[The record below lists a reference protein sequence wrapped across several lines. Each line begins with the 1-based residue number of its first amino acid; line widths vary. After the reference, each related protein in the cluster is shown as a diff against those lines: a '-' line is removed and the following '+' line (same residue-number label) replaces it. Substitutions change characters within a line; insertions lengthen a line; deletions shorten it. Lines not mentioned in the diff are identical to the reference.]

1 MDWNRNCTLF
11 VIFKR
16 SLPKQMNCIRR
27 VFSLLLLGLTAFGQ
41 QSSEVTISM
50 PKAPPVVGTILRPFH
65 FERRVFSPANLTN
78 TPRLESLVR
87 SGNLYLS
94 VRDVIALTL
103 ENNLDIAI
111 QRFGPFMAREVLRR
125 ADGGGL
131 LRSDINTD
139 IIAGPQS
146 VSTAGVSSN
155 GSGLATGAGVGGTAG
170 FVTGN
175 RPNPPSLDPSISLQL
190 LFGHYT
196 TPETN
201 PTVVDTSALVQTLR
215 QYNFNYSQQFITGTA
230 VGASFSSSRSDYNSP
245 AFTLNPSTAGSVD
258 VNISQPLLQGFGR
271 AVNNRNIRV
280 AKNNMKVMDLTVKL
294 QVITTISAVLN
305 LYWDLVSFNEDLRIK
320 KQGLALAQQLYEDN
334 QQQVKLGTLPP
345 IEVTRAAA
353 EVSARKEDLLIS
365 ETNLAQQE
373 TVLKNALS
381 RNGVE
386 SEWLDQVHII
396 PLDSFEIPKADEL
409 KPTAQLVA
417 EALENRPEI
426 TQTKI
431 NLESSKINV
440 QGTKNNLLP
449 TLSAFA
455 DMNNQGLT
463 GIPNPFYPGL
473 PASQYFVGNYGNMLG
488 QIARRDF
495 PNYSAGFSFSIPLR
509 NRQAQADYAMDQLTI
524 RQKELQMQRSVNQ
537 IRVEVRNALI
547 GLQQARARF
556 DTAVATRVLAEQSL
570 KAGQD
575 KFKYGGTGTDVTTVI
590 QAQKDLVNDQ
600 TLEAQAMA
608 NYTHAKIN
616 FDQSVGRTL
625 SVNNVSMEE
634 AMSGH
639 VSRESI
645 LPATL
650 PTPPPAP

>member
-1 MDWNRNCTLF
+1 
-11 VIFKR
+11 
-16 SLPKQMNCIRR
+16 MNCIRR

-41 QSSEVTISM
+41 SSEVMISM
-50 PKAPPVVGTILRPFH
+50 PKAPPVVGPLLRPFH
-65 FERRVFSPANLTN
+65 FEKRIFSPANLTN

-87 SGNLYLS
+87 GGNLYLS

-111 QRFGPFMAREVLRR
+111 QRYGPFMAREVLRR

-146 VSTAGVSSN
+146 VSTTGVSSN
-155 GSGLATGAGVGGTAG
+155 GSGLATGAGVGSTAG
-170 FVTGN
+170 FVIGYG
-175 RPNPPSLDPSISLQL
+175 PNPPNLDPQLSLQL
-190 LFGHYT
+190 QFAHST

-230 VGASFSSSRSDYNSP
+230 IGASFTSTRSDYNSP
-245 AFTLNPSTAGSVD
+245 VFILNPSTAGTID
-258 VNISQPLLQGFGR
+258 VNISQPLLQGFGK

-320 KQGLALAQQLYEDN
+320 QKGLQLAQQLFEDN

-386 SEWLDQVHII
+386 SVWLDQVHII
-396 PLDSFEIPKADEL
+396 PLDRFEIPKADDV

-426 TQTKI
+426 TQTRI

-463 GIPNPFYPGL
+463 GVANPLYPFYP
-473 PASQYFVGNYGNMLG
+473 ASPYFVGGYGNLLA
-488 QIARRDF
+488 QEFRRNF

-524 RQKELQMQRSVNQ
+524 RQKELQLQRSVNQ
-537 IRVEVRNALI
+537 IRVDVRNAVI

-556 DTAVATRVLAEQSL
+556 ETAVATRELAEQSL
-570 KAGQD
+570 KAEQD
-575 KFKYGGTGTDVTTVI
+575 KFKYGATGTDVTTVI
-590 QAQKDLVNDQ
+590 QAQKDLVSDQ

-608 NYTHAKIN
+608 NYTHAKVN
-616 FDQSVGRTL
+616 FDQALGRTL
-625 SVNNVSMEE
+625 AVNEVSMEE
-634 AMSGH
+634 AVSGH
-639 VSRESI
+639 VARESI

-650 PTPPPAP
+650 PPPPPSTIPGEKR

>member
-1 MDWNRNCTLF
+1 
-11 VIFKR
+11 
-16 SLPKQMNCIRR
+16 MNCIRI
-27 VFSLLLLGLTAFGQ
+27 VFSLFALALPAFS
-41 QSSEVTISM
+41 QSAEITIQN
-50 PKAPPVVGTILRPFH
+50 PPPPRFFGPILRPFH
-65 FERRVFSPANLTN
+65 IERRIVSPANLTN

-87 SGNLYLS
+87 AGNLYLS

-111 QRFGPFMAREVLRR
+111 QRYGPYMAREVLRR

-146 VSTAGVSSN
+146 VSTAGVSSS

-170 FVTGN
+170 FVIGYG
-175 RPNPPSLDPSISLQL
+175 PNPPNLDPQISAQAT
-190 LFGHYT
+190 FGHYT

-201 PTVVDTSALVQTLR
+201 VTAVGTSALVQTLR
-215 QYNFNYSQQFITGTA
+215 QFIFQYSQQFVTGTS
-230 VGASFSSSRSDYNSP
+230 VGASFQSSRSDYNSP
-245 AFTLNPSTAGSVD
+245 YFLLNPSTAGTAD
-258 VNISQPLLQGFGR
+258 ININQPLLQGFGK

-294 QVITTISAVLN
+294 QVITTVSAVLN

-334 QQQVKLGTLPP
+334 QAQVKLGTLPP

-386 SEWLDQVHII
+386 SVWLDAVHIV
-396 PLDSFEIPKADEL
+396 PLDSFEIPKADDL
-409 KPTAQLVA
+409 KPTAELVQ
-417 EALENRPEI
+417 EALENRPELS
-426 TQTKI
+426 QTKI

-463 GIPNPFYPGL
+463 GLPNPNYPGA
-473 PASQYFVGNYGNMLG
+473 PPSQFFVGGYGNLLA
-488 QIARRDF
+488 QELRRDF

-509 NRQAQADYAMDQLTI
+509 NRQAQADYAMDQLTV
-524 RQKELQMQRSVNQ
+524 RRSELQLQRLKNQ
-537 IRVEVRNALI
+537 IRVDVRNALI

-556 DTAVATRVLAEQSL
+556 ETAVATRVLAEQSL
-570 KAGQD
+570 KAEQD
-575 KFKYGGTGTDVTTVI
+575 KFKYGATGTDVTTVI

-608 NYTHAKIN
+608 NYTHARIS
-616 FDQSVGRTL
+616 FDQALGRTL
-625 SVNNVSMEE
+625 DVNHVSMEE
-634 AMSGH
+634 AVAGK
-639 VSRESI
+639 VARESA
-645 LPATL
+645 LPANL
-650 PTPPPAP
+650 PGEKQ

>member
-1 MDWNRNCTLF
+1 
-11 VIFKR
+11 
-16 SLPKQMNCIRR
+16 MNCFRLVFPLLALALPVLSQSAEIRI
-27 VFSLLLLGLTAFGQ
+27 
-41 QSSEVTISM
+41 EN
-50 PKAPPVVGTILRPFH
+50 PKPVPFVGPLLRPFH
-65 FERRVFSPANLTN
+65 LERRVISPANLTN
-78 TPRLESLVR
+78 TLRLESLVR
-87 SGNLYLS
+87 AGNLYLS

-111 QRFGPFMAREVLRR
+111 QRYGPYMAREVLRR

-146 VSTAGVSSN
+146 VSTAGVSSS

-170 FVTGN
+170 FVIGYG
-175 RPNPPSLDPSISLQL
+175 PNPPNLDPSISAQV

-201 PTVVDTSALVQTLR
+201 VTALGTTALTQQLR
-215 QYNFNYSQQFITGTA
+215 QLFFQYSQQFVTGTSLS
-230 VGASFSSSRSDYNSP
+230 VSFSSSRSDYNSP
-245 AFTLNPSTAGSVD
+245 YFLLNPSTSGTIDLSV
-258 VNISQPLLQGFGR
+258 NQPLLQGFGR

-280 AKNNMKVMDLTVKL
+280 AKNNMKVMDLTVKQ

-320 KQGLALAQQLYEDN
+320 KQGLELAQQLFEDN
-334 QQQVKLGTLPP
+334 QAQVRLGTLPP

-386 SEWLDQVHII
+386 SVWLDAVHIV
-396 PLDSFEIPKADEL
+396 PLDRFEVPATDGL
-409 KPTAQLVA
+409 KPTTELID
-417 EALENRPEI
+417 EALQNRPEI
-426 TQTKI
+426 AQTKI

-449 TLSAFA
+449 SLSAFA
-455 DMNNQGLT
+455 DVNNQGLT
-463 GIPNPFYPGL
+463 GTANPNYPGA
-473 PASQYFVGNYGNMLG
+473 PPSQFFVGGYGNMLG
-488 QIARRDF
+488 QEFRRDF

-524 RQKELQMQRSVNQ
+524 RRSQLQLQRLINQ
-537 IRVEVRNALI
+537 IRVDVRNALI

-556 DTAVATRVLAEQSL
+556 ETAVATRVLAEQSL
-570 KAGQD
+570 KAEQD
-575 KFKYGGTGTDVTTVI
+575 KFKYGATGTDVTTVI

-608 NYTHAKIN
+608 NYTHARIS
-616 FDQSVGRTL
+616 FDQAVGRTL
-625 SVNNVSMEE
+625 EINHVSMEE
-634 AMSGH
+634 AVSGH
-639 VSRESI
+639 VARESM
-645 LPATL
+645 LPASL
-650 PTPPPAP
+650 PGEKK

>member
-1 MDWNRNCTLF
+1 
-11 VIFKR
+11 
-16 SLPKQMNCIRR
+16 MNCIRR

-50 PKAPPVVGTILRPFH
+50 PKAPPVVGPILRPFH

-139 IIAGPQS
+139 IIVGPQS
-146 VSTAGVSSN
+146 VSTTGVSSS

-170 FVTGN
+170 FVIGYG
-175 RPNPPSLDPSISLQL
+175 PNPPTLDPSIQVQL
-190 LFGHYT
+190 TFAHTT

-201 PTVVDTSALVQTLR
+201 PTVVDTSALVQTSR
-215 QYNFNYSQQFITGTA
+215 QYFFGYSQQFITGTA
-230 VGASFSSSRSDYNSP
+230 LAGSFSSSRSDYNSP

-294 QVITTISAVLN
+294 QVITTVSAVLN

-320 KQGLALAQQLYEDN
+320 KQGLALAQQLFEDN

-386 SEWLDQVHII
+386 SVWLDQVRII
-396 PLDSFEIPKADEL
+396 PLDRFEIPKTDDL
-409 KPTAQLVA
+409 KPTAELVS

-426 TQTKI
+426 SQTKI

-463 GIPNPFYPGL
+463 GLPNPTYVVGPFNP
-473 PASQYFVGNYGNMLG
+473 PASQYFVGGYGNMLG
-488 QIARRDF
+488 QVFRRDF
-495 PNYSAGFSFSIPLR
+495 PNYSAGFSFSVPLR

-524 RQKELQMQRSVNQ
+524 RQKELQLQRSVNQ
-537 IRVEVRNALI
+537 IRVEVRNAVI

-570 KAGQD
+570 KAEQD
-575 KFKYGGTGTDVTTVI
+575 KFKYGATGTDVTTVI

-608 NYTHAKIN
+608 NYTHAKIS

-625 SVNNVSMEE
+625 SINNVQMDE

-639 VSRESI
+639 VARESV

-650 PTPPPAP
+650 PTPPPPTVPGEGK

>member
-1 MDWNRNCTLF
+1 
-11 VIFKR
+11 
-16 SLPKQMNCIRR
+16 MNCIRI
-27 VFSLLLLGLTAFGQ
+27 VFPLLALALSAPG
-41 QSSEVTISM
+41 QSSEVTITM
-50 PKAPPVVGTILRPFH
+50 PKPVPFVGPILKPFH
-65 FERRVFSPANLTN
+65 LERRVFSPANLTN

-111 QRFGPFMAREVLRR
+111 QRYGPFMAQEVLRR
-125 ADGGGL
+125 ANQGGL

-170 FVTGN
+170 FVIGYG
-175 RPNPPSLDPSISLQL
+175 PNPPNLDPNISAYVQ
-190 LFGHYT
+190 FGHYSVPQSNAVAT
-196 TPETN
+196 GVSSLVTN
-201 PTVVDTSALVQTLR
+201 QVQL
-215 QYNFNYSQQFITGTA
+215 QFSYSQSFITGTNI
-230 VGASFSSSRSDYNSP
+230 GSSYSSTRNDLNSP
-245 AFTLNPSTAGSVD
+245 NTLLNPATNGSID

-280 AKNNMKVMDLTVKL
+280 AKNNIKVMDLTVKL

-320 KQGLALAQQLYEDN
+320 KQGLALAQQLFDDN
-334 QQQVKLGTLPP
+334 SQQVKLGTLPP

-386 SEWLDQVHII
+386 SAWLDSVHII
-396 PLDSFEIPKADEL
+396 PLDRFEIPKVDDL
-409 KPTAQLVA
+409 KPAADLVK

-426 TQTKI
+426 AQTKI

-449 TLSAFA
+449 SLSAFA
-455 DMNNQGLT
+455 DTNNQGLT
-463 GIPNPFYPGL
+463 GPVNPLYNNCCG
-473 PASQYFVGNYGNMLG
+473 PANPYFVGGYGNLLG
-488 QIARRDF
+488 QEFRRNF
-495 PNYSAGFSFSIPLR
+495 PNYSAGFSLSIPLR

-524 RQKELQMQRSVNQ
+524 RQKELQMQRSMNQ
-537 IRVEVRNALI
+537 IRVDVRNAVI

-556 DTAVATRVLAEQSL
+556 ETAVATRVLAEQSL
-570 KAGQD
+570 KAEQD
-575 KFKYGGTGTDVTTVI
+575 KFKYGATGTDVTTVI

-608 NYTHAKIN
+608 NYTHAKIS
-616 FDQSVGRTL
+616 FDQAVGKTL
-625 SVNNVSMEE
+625 EVNDVSMEE
-634 AMSGH
+634 AVSGR
-639 VSRESI
+639 VARESI

-650 PTPPPAP
+650 PTATLPPAGEKK

>member
-1 MDWNRNCTLF
+1 
-11 VIFKR
+11 
-16 SLPKQMNCIRR
+16 MNCFRLVFPLLALALPVLSQSAEIRI
-27 VFSLLLLGLTAFGQ
+27 
-41 QSSEVTISM
+41 EN
-50 PKAPPVVGTILRPFH
+50 PKPVPFVGPLLRPFH
-65 FERRVFSPANLTN
+65 LERRVISPANLTN
-78 TPRLESLVR
+78 TLRLESLVR
-87 SGNLYLS
+87 AGNLYLS

-111 QRFGPFMAREVLRR
+111 QRYGPYMAREVLRR

-146 VSTAGVSSN
+146 VSTAGVSSS

-170 FVTGN
+170 FVIGYG
-175 RPNPPSLDPSISLQL
+175 PNPPNLDPSISVQV

-201 PTVVDTSALVQTLR
+201 VTALGTTALTQQLR
-215 QYNFNYSQQFITGTA
+215 QLFFQYSQQFVTGTSLS
-230 VGASFSSSRSDYNSP
+230 VSFSSSRSDYNSP
-245 AFTLNPSTAGSVD
+245 YFLLNPSTSGTIDLSV
-258 VNISQPLLQGFGR
+258 NQPLLQGFGR

-280 AKNNMKVMDLTVKL
+280 AKNNMKVMDLTVKQ

-320 KQGLALAQQLYEDN
+320 KQGLELAQQLFEDN
-334 QQQVKLGTLPP
+334 QAQVRLGTLPP

-386 SEWLDQVHII
+386 SVWLDAVHIV
-396 PLDSFEIPKADEL
+396 PLDRFEVPATDGL
-409 KPTAQLVA
+409 KPTTELID
-417 EALENRPEI
+417 EALQNRPEI
-426 TQTKI
+426 AQTKI

-449 TLSAFA
+449 SLSAFA
-455 DMNNQGLT
+455 DVNNQGLT
-463 GIPNPFYPGL
+463 GTANPNYPGA
-473 PASQYFVGNYGNMLG
+473 PPSQFFVGGYGNMLG
-488 QIARRDF
+488 QEFRRDF

-524 RQKELQMQRSVNQ
+524 RRSQLQLQRLINQ
-537 IRVEVRNALI
+537 IRVDVRNALI

-556 DTAVATRVLAEQSL
+556 ETAVATRVLAEQSL
-570 KAGQD
+570 KAEQD
-575 KFKYGGTGTDVTTVI
+575 KFKYGATGTDVTTVI

-608 NYTHAKIN
+608 NYTHARIS
-616 FDQSVGRTL
+616 FDQAVGRTL
-625 SVNNVSMEE
+625 EINHVSMEE
-634 AMSGH
+634 AVSGH
-639 VSRESI
+639 VARESM
-645 LPATL
+645 LPASL
-650 PTPPPAP
+650 PGEKK

>member
-1 MDWNRNCTLF
+1 MALA
-11 VIFKR
+11 
-16 SLPKQMNCIRR
+16 
-27 VFSLLLLGLTAFGQ
+27 LTCFG
-41 QSSEVTISM
+41 QSSELTITM
-50 PKAPPVVGTILRPFH
+50 PKAPPVVGPLLRPFH
-65 FERRVFSPANLTN
+65 MERRVFSPANLTN

-87 SGNLYLS
+87 AGNLYLS

-111 QRFGPFMAREVLRR
+111 QRYGPFMAREVLRR
-125 ADGGGL
+125 AQGGGL
-131 LRSDINTD
+131 LRSDISTD

-155 GSGLATGAGVGGTAG
+155 GSGLAAGAGVGAAAQFTVGYGPTP
-170 FVTGN
+170 
-175 RPNPPSLDPSISLQL
+175 PNLDPQITAQVTL
-190 LFGHYT
+190 GHYT

-201 PTVVDTSALVQTLR
+201 LVALGTTAFTQDQAQL
-215 QYNFNYSQQFITGTA
+215 YFAYSQQFLTGT
-230 VGASFSSSRSDYNSP
+230 GIQSYYSSTRTNLNSP
-245 AFTLNPSTAGSVD
+245 DYSLNPSTVGTID
-258 VNISQPLLQGFGR
+258 INISQPLLQGFGR

-280 AKNNMKVMDLTVKL
+280 AKNNLKVMDMTVKL

-320 KQGLALAQQLYEDN
+320 KEGLALAQQLYEDN
-334 QQQVKLGTLPP
+334 EQQVKLGTLPA

-386 SEWLDQVHII
+386 SVWLDQVHII
-396 PLDSFEIPKADEL
+396 PLDRFEIPKTDEL
-409 KPTAQLVA
+409 KPTAELIN
-417 EALENRPEI
+417 EALANRPELA
-426 TQTKI
+426 QTKL

-440 QGTKNNLLP
+440 SGTKNNLMP

-455 DMNNQGLT
+455 DTNNQGLT
-463 GIPNPFYPGL
+463 GPINPIYNNCCG
-473 PASQYFVGNYGNMLG
+473 PASPYFIGGYGNLLG
-488 QIARRDF
+488 QEFRRNF
-495 PNYSAGFSFSIPLR
+495 PNYSAGFSLTIPLR
-509 NRQAQADYAMDQLTI
+509 NRQAQADYAMDQLTL
-524 RQKELQMQRSVNQ
+524 RRSELQLQRLANQ
-537 IRVEVRNALI
+537 IRVDVRNALI

-556 DTAVATRVLAEQSL
+556 ETAVATRVLAEQSL
-570 KAGQD
+570 KAEQD
-575 KFKYGGTGTDVTTVI
+575 KFKYGATGTDVTTVI

-608 NYTHAKIN
+608 NYTHAKIS
-616 FDQSVGRTL
+616 FDQAMGRTL
-625 SVNNVSMEE
+625 EVNDVSMDE
-634 AMSGH
+634 AASGH
-639 VSRESI
+639 VERESS

-650 PTPPPAP
+650 PGVKK

>member
-1 MDWNRNCTLF
+1 
-11 VIFKR
+11 
-16 SLPKQMNCIRR
+16 MNCIRR

-50 PKAPPVVGTILRPFH
+50 PKAPPVVGPILRPFH

-139 IIAGPQS
+139 IIVGPQS
-146 VSTAGVSSN
+146 VSTTGVSSS

-170 FVTGN
+170 FVIGYG
-175 RPNPPSLDPSISLQL
+175 PNPPTLDPSIQVQL
-190 LFGHYT
+190 TFAHTT

-201 PTVVDTSALVQTLR
+201 PTVVDTSALVQTSR
-215 QYNFNYSQQFITGTA
+215 QYVFGYSQQFITGTA
-230 VGASFSSSRSDYNSP
+230 LAGSFSSSRSDYNSP

-294 QVITTISAVLN
+294 QVITTVSAVLN

-320 KQGLALAQQLYEDN
+320 KQGLALAQQLFEDN

-386 SEWLDQVHII
+386 SVWLDQVRII
-396 PLDSFEIPKADEL
+396 PLDRFEIPKTDDL
-409 KPTAQLVA
+409 KPTAELVS

-426 TQTKI
+426 SQTKI

-463 GIPNPFYPGL
+463 GLPNPTYVVGPFNP
-473 PASQYFVGNYGNMLG
+473 PASQYFVGGYGNMLG
-488 QIARRDF
+488 QVFRRDF
-495 PNYSAGFSFSIPLR
+495 PNYSAGFSFSVPLR

-524 RQKELQMQRSVNQ
+524 RQKELQLQRSVNQ
-537 IRVEVRNALI
+537 IRVEVRNAVI

-570 KAGQD
+570 KAEQD
-575 KFKYGGTGTDVTTVI
+575 KFKYGATGTDVTTVI

-608 NYTHAKIN
+608 NYTHAKIS

-625 SVNNVSMEE
+625 SINNVQMDE

-639 VSRESI
+639 VARESI

-650 PTPPPAP
+650 PTPPPATVPGEAK

>member
-1 MDWNRNCTLF
+1 
-11 VIFKR
+11 
-16 SLPKQMNCIRR
+16 MNCIRR
-27 VFSLLLLGLTAFGQ
+27 VFPLLLLGLTAFG

-50 PKAPPVVGTILRPFH
+50 PKAPPFVGPILRPFH
-65 FERRVFSPANLTN
+65 IERRVFSPANLTN

-170 FVTGN
+170 FVIGYG
-175 RPNPPSLDPSISLQL
+175 PNPPSLDPSISLQL

-230 VGASFSSSRSDYNSP
+230 VGASYASSRSDYNSP
-245 AFTLNPSTAGSVD
+245 VFILNPSTVGSAD
-258 VNISQPLLQGFGR
+258 INISQPLLQGFGR

-396 PLDSFEIPKADEL
+396 PLDSFEIPKTDEL

-570 KAGQD
+570 KAEQD
-575 KFKYGGTGTDVTTVI
+575 KFKYGATGTDVTTVI

-650 PTPPPAP
+650 PTPPPAPVPGEKK

>member
-1 MDWNRNCTLF
+1 
-11 VIFKR
+11 
-16 SLPKQMNCIRR
+16 MNCIRR
-27 VFSLLLLGLTAFGQ
+27 VFSLLVLSFTVFG
-41 QSSEVTISM
+41 QSSEVTITM
-50 PKAPPVVGTILRPFH
+50 PKPVPYLGPVLRPFH
-65 FERRVFSPANLTN
+65 LERRVFSPANLTN

-87 SGNLYLS
+87 AGNLYLS

-111 QRFGPFMAREVLRR
+111 QRYGPFMAREVLRR
-125 ADGGGL
+125 AEGGGV
-131 LRSDINTD
+131 LRSDISTG

-146 VSTAGVSSN
+146 VSTAGVSSS
-155 GSGLATGAGVGGTAG
+155 GSGLATGAGVGSTAQ
-170 FVTGN
+170 FVIGYGPTP
-175 RPNPPSLDPSISLQL
+175 PNLDPNISTQVQ
-190 LFGHYT
+190 FGHFT

-201 PTVVDTSALVQTLR
+201 TTALQTSALVQTSR
-215 QYNFNYSQQFITGTA
+215 QITLQYSQQFVTGTSL
-230 VGASFSSSRSDYNSP
+230 GASFQSSRSDYNSP
-245 AFTLNPSTAGSVD
+245 AFILNPSTSGTIDMNV
-258 VNISQPLLQGFGR
+258 SQSLLQGFGK

-280 AKNNMKVMDLTVKL
+280 AKNNMKVMDLTVKV
-294 QVITTISAVLN
+294 QVITTVSAVLN

-320 KQGLALAQQLYEDN
+320 KQGLALAQQLYDDN

-386 SEWLDQVHII
+386 SVWLDQVHII
-396 PLDSFEIPKADEL
+396 PLDSFEIPKADDL
-409 KPTAQLVA
+409 KPTAELIS
-417 EALENRPEI
+417 EALENRPELA
-426 TQTKI
+426 QTKI

-449 TLSAFA
+449 SLSAFA
-455 DMNNQGLT
+455 DTNNQGLT
-463 GIPNPFYPGL
+463 GVPNPNYVVGPFSP
-473 PASQYFVGNYGNMLG
+473 PASPYFVGGYGNLLG
-488 QIARRDF
+488 QEFRRNF

-524 RQKELQMQRSVNQ
+524 RRSQLELQRLVNQ
-537 IRVEVRNALI
+537 IRVDVRNALI

-556 DTAVATRVLAEQSL
+556 ETAVATRVLAEQSL
-570 KAGQD
+570 KAEQD
-575 KFKYGGTGTDVTTVI
+575 KFKYGATGTDVTTVI

-608 NYTHAKIN
+608 NYTHARIN
-616 FDQSVGRTL
+616 FDQALGRTL
-625 SVNNVSMEE
+625 DVNHVSMEE
-634 AMSGH
+634 AMSGR
-639 VSRESI
+639 VARESI
-645 LPATL
+645 LPASL
-650 PTPPPAP
+650 PPGSVPGEKK

>member
-1 MDWNRNCTLF
+1 
-11 VIFKR
+11 
-16 SLPKQMNCIRR
+16 MNCIR
-27 VFSLLLLGLTAFGQ
+27 VVLSLLLLSFSAFGQ
-41 QSSEVTISM
+41 SAEITITN
-50 PKAPPVVGTILRPFH
+50 PPPVRFVGPIMKPFH
-65 FERRVFSPANLTN
+65 LERRVISPANLTN

-87 SGNLYLS
+87 AGNLYLS
-94 VRDVIALTL
+94 VRDIIALTL

-111 QRFGPFMAREVLRR
+111 QRYGPYMAQEVLRR
-125 ADGGGL
+125 ASGGGL
-131 LRSDINTD
+131 LRSDINTA

-146 VSTAGVSSN
+146 VSTAGVSSS

-170 FVTGN
+170 FVIGYG
-175 RPNPPSLDPSISLQL
+175 PNPPNLDPSVSVYTQ
-190 LFGHYT
+190 FSHYT

-201 PTVVDTSALVQTLR
+201 VTALGTSAYVQQLR
-215 QYNFNYSQQFITGTA
+215 QYQFSYSQQFLTGTS
-230 VGASFSSSRSDYNSP
+230 VGASLSSTRSEVNSP
-245 AFTLNPSTAGSVD
+245 FFLLNPSTVGQID
-258 VNISQPLLQGFGR
+258 VNVNQALLQGFGI

-320 KQGLALAQQLYEDN
+320 KQGLALAQQLFEDN
-334 QQQVKLGTLPP
+334 QAQVKLGTLPP

-386 SEWLDQVHII
+386 SVWLDAVHIV
-396 PLDSFEIPKADEL
+396 PLDHFEVPKTDDL
-409 KPTAQLVA
+409 KPTAELMA

-426 TQTKI
+426 SQTKI

-440 QGTKNNLLP
+440 QGTKNNLMP
-449 TLSAFA
+449 SLSAFA

-463 GIPNPFYPGL
+463 GTANPNYPGL
-473 PASQYFVGNYGNMLG
+473 PPSQYFVGGYGNLLG
-488 QIARRDF
+488 QEFRRNF

-524 RQKELQMQRSVNQ
+524 RQSQLQLQRLTNQ
-537 IRVEVRNALI
+537 IRVDVRNALI
-547 GLQQARARF
+547 GLQQARARYE
-556 DTAVATRVLAEQSL
+556 TAVATRVLAEQSL
-570 KAGQD
+570 KAEQD
-575 KFKYGGTGTDVTTVI
+575 KFKYGATGTDVTTVI

-608 NYTHAKIN
+608 NYTHARIS
-616 FDQSVGRTL
+616 FDQALGRTL
-625 SVNNVSMEE
+625 DVNQVSMEE
-634 AMSGH
+634 AVAGK
-639 VSRESI
+639 VARESA
-645 LPATL
+645 LPAVL
-650 PTPPPAP
+650 PSSDSKSDSKEEKQ

>member
-1 MDWNRNCTLF
+1 
-11 VIFKR
+11 
-16 SLPKQMNCIRR
+16 MNCIRI
-27 VFSLLLLGLTAFGQ
+27 VFSLALLDFAAFA
-41 QSSEVTISM
+41 QSAELRIDTPPPI
-50 PKAPPVVGTILRPFH
+50 PVVGKLLRPFH
-65 FERRVFSPANLTN
+65 FEQRRFSPANLTN
-78 TPRLESLVR
+78 TPRLQSLVR
-87 SGNLYLS
+87 AGNLYLS

-111 QRFGPFMAREVLRR
+111 QRYGPFMAREVLRR

-131 LRSDINTD
+131 LRSDINTS

-170 FVTGN
+170 FVVGYG
-175 RPNPPSLDPSISLQL
+175 PNPPNLDPNLQVQVNFSHNTAPQTNTVATGTTSLVTDQRSYYY
-190 LFGHYT
+190 G
-196 TPETN
+196 
-201 PTVVDTSALVQTLR
+201 
-215 QYNFNYSQQFITGTA
+215 YSQQFLTGTSA
-230 VGASFSSSRSDYNSP
+230 QVSFSSNRTQINSP
-245 AFTLNPSTAGSVD
+245 FYSLNPYTTGTIDFNV
-258 VNISQPLLQGFGR
+258 SQNLLQGFGL

-320 KQGLALAQQLYEDN
+320 KEGLALAQQLYEDN
-334 QQQVKLGTLPP
+334 EAQVKLGTLPP

-365 ETNLAQQE
+365 QTNLAQQE

-386 SEWLDQVHII
+386 SVWLDEVHII
-396 PLDSFEIPKADEL
+396 PLDSFEVPKTDNL
-409 KPTAQLVA
+409 KPTAELIE
-417 EALENRPEI
+417 EALTNRPEI
-426 TQTKI
+426 VQGRI

-449 TLSAFA
+449 SLGAFA

-463 GIPNPFYPGL
+463 GPISSIYNGASGPINP
-473 PASQYFVGNYGNMLG
+473 YFIGGYGNLLG
-488 QIARRDF
+488 QEFRRNF
-495 PNYSAGFSFSIPLR
+495 PNYSAGFSLTIPLR

-524 RQKELQMQRSVNQ
+524 RQTELQLQRSVNQ
-537 IRVEVRNALI
+537 IRVDVRNAVI
-547 GLQQARARF
+547 GLQQARARYE
-556 DTAVATRVLAEQSL
+556 TAVATRVLAEQSL
-570 KAGQD
+570 KAEQD
-575 KFKYGGTGTDVTTVI
+575 KFKYGATGTDVTTVI

-625 SVNNVSMEE
+625 AINDVSMEE
-634 AMSGH
+634 AVSGR
-639 VSRESI
+639 VSRESA
-645 LPATL
+645 LPANLPTL
-650 PTPPPAP
+650 PGEKK

>member
-1 MDWNRNCTLF
+1 
-11 VIFKR
+11 
-16 SLPKQMNCIRR
+16 MNCIRR
-27 VFSLLLLGLTAFGQ
+27 VFPLLLLGLTAFG

-50 PKAPPVVGTILRPFH
+50 PKAPPFVGPILRPFH
-65 FERRVFSPANLTN
+65 IERRVFSPANLTN

-170 FVTGN
+170 FVIGYG
-175 RPNPPSLDPSISLQL
+175 PNPPSLDPSISLQL

-230 VGASFSSSRSDYNSP
+230 VGASYASSRSDYNSP
-245 AFTLNPSTAGSVD
+245 VFILNPSTVGSAD
-258 VNISQPLLQGFGR
+258 INISQPLLQGFGR

-320 KQGLALAQQLYEDN
+320 KQGLALAEQLHEDN

-396 PLDSFEIPKADEL
+396 PLDSFEIPKTDEL

-570 KAGQD
+570 KAEQD
-575 KFKYGGTGTDVTTVI
+575 KFKYGATGTDVTTVI

-634 AMSGH
+634 AMSGR

-650 PTPPPAP
+650 PTPPAAPVPGEKK

>member
-1 MDWNRNCTLF
+1 
-11 VIFKR
+11 
-16 SLPKQMNCIRR
+16 MNCIRT
-27 VFSLLLLGLTAFGQ
+27 VFSLFALALPAFS
-41 QSSEVTISM
+41 QSAEIAITD
-50 PKAPPVVGTILRPFH
+50 PRPVPYVGKLLRPFH
-65 FERRVFSPANLTN
+65 IERRVVSPANLTN

-87 SGNLYLS
+87 AGNLYLS

-111 QRFGPFMAREVLRR
+111 QRYGPYMAREVLRR

-146 VSTAGVSSN
+146 VSTAGVSSS

-170 FVTGN
+170 FVIGYGPTP
-175 RPNPPSLDPSISLQL
+175 PNLDPTIGAQAT
-190 LFGHYT
+190 FGHYT

-201 PTVVDTSALVQTLR
+201 VTAVGTSALVQTSR
-215 QYNFNYSQQFITGTA
+215 QFNLSYSQQFVSGTSL
-230 VGASFSSSRSDYNSP
+230 GASFSSSRSDFNSP
-245 AFTLNPSTAGSVD
+245 YFLLNPSTAGTID
-258 VNISQPLLQGFGR
+258 VNVSQPLLQGFGI

-280 AKNNMKVMDLTVKL
+280 ARNNMKVMDLTVKL

-334 QQQVKLGTLPP
+334 QAQVKLGTLPP

-386 SEWLDQVHII
+386 SVWLDAVHIV
-396 PLDSFEIPKADEL
+396 PLDSFEVPKTDDL
-409 KPTAQLVA
+409 KPTPELIA

-426 TQTKI
+426 SQTKI

-440 QGTKNNLLP
+440 QGTRNNLMP
-449 TLSAFA
+449 QLSAFA
-455 DMNNQGLT
+455 DTNNQGLT
-463 GIPNPFYPGL
+463 GLPNPAYPGA
-473 PASQYFVGNYGNMLG
+473 PPSPFFVGGYGNMLA
-488 QIARRDF
+488 QEFRRNF

-524 RQKELQMQRSVNQ
+524 RQKQLQLQRLTNQ
-537 IRVEVRNALI
+537 IRVDVRNALI

-556 DTAVATRVLAEQSL
+556 ETAVATKVLAEQSL
-570 KAGQD
+570 KAEQD
-575 KFKYGGTGTDVTTVI
+575 KFKYGATGTDVTTVI

-608 NYTHAKIN
+608 NYTHARIS
-616 FDQSVGRTL
+616 FDQALGRTL
-625 SVNNVSMEE
+625 DVNHVSMEE
-634 AMSGH
+634 AVVGK
-639 VSRESI
+639 VARESV
-645 LPATL
+645 LPAVL
-650 PTPPPAP
+650 PGDKK

>member
-1 MDWNRNCTLF
+1 
-11 VIFKR
+11 
-16 SLPKQMNCIRR
+16 MNCIRR
-27 VFSLLLLGLTAFGQ
+27 VFSLLLLALPVFA
-41 QSSEVTISM
+41 QSSEVTITM
-50 PKAPPVVGTILRPFH
+50 PKAPPVVGPLLRPFH
-65 FERRVFSPANLTN
+65 IERRIFSPANLTN

-87 SGNLYLS
+87 GGNLYLS

-111 QRFGPFMAREVLRR
+111 QRYGPFMAQEVLRR
-125 ADGGGL
+125 AQGGGV
-131 LRSDINTD
+131 LRSDISAD

-146 VSTAGVSSN
+146 VSTAGVSSS
-155 GSGLATGAGVGGTAG
+155 GSGLATGAGVGSTAQFTVG
-170 FVTGN
+170 YGPT
-175 RPNPPSLDPSISLQL
+175 PPSLDPTLSAVAQ
-190 LFGHYT
+190 FGHYT

-201 PTVVDTSALVQTLR
+201 LVGVGTSALTDEQRIYQVS
-215 QYNFNYSQQFITGTA
+215 YSQQFVTGTQLA
-230 VGASFSSSRSDYNSP
+230 GSFVSQRNLYNSP
-245 AFTLNPSTAGSVD
+245 NYILNPSTTGSVD
-258 VNISQPLLQGFGR
+258 VNITQPLLQGFGR

-280 AKNNMKVMDLTVKL
+280 AKNNQKVMDLTVKV

-320 KQGLALAQQLYEDN
+320 KQGLALAEQLYEDN

-386 SEWLDQVHII
+386 SVWLDAVHIV
-396 PLDSFEIPKADEL
+396 PLDRFEIPKTDEL
-409 KPTAQLVA
+409 KPMPELIS
-417 EALENRPEI
+417 EALENRPEV
-426 TQTKI
+426 TQTKL
-431 NLESSKINV
+431 NLVSSKINV
-440 QGTKNNLLP
+440 EGTKNNLLP

-455 DMNNQGLT
+455 DTNNQGLT
-463 GIPNPFYPGL
+463 GPISPIYNNCCGPANPYT
-473 PASQYFVGNYGNMLG
+473 VGGYGNLLG

-509 NRQAQADYAMDQLTI
+509 NRQAQADYAMDQLSL
-524 RQKELQMQRSVNQ
+524 RRSELQLQKLTNQ
-537 IRVEVRNALI
+537 IRVDVRNALI

-556 DTAVATRVLAEQSL
+556 ETAVATRQLAEQSL
-570 KAGQD
+570 KAEQD
-575 KFKYGGTGTDVTTVI
+575 KFKYGATGTDVTTVI

-608 NYTHAKIN
+608 NYTHARIN
-616 FDQSVGRTL
+616 FDQAVGRTL
-625 SVNNVSMEE
+625 DVNHVSMDE
-634 AMSGH
+634 AMSGR
-639 VSRESI
+639 VPRESV
-645 LPATL
+645 LPANL
-650 PTPPPAP
+650 PPPGDKK

>member
-1 MDWNRNCTLF
+1 LCI
-11 VIFKR
+11 VI
-16 SLPKQMNCIRR
+16 PA
-27 VFSLLLLGLTAFGQ
+27 FS
-41 QSSEVTISM
+41 QSEITIT
-50 PKAPPVVGTILRPFH
+50 APPERPVIGPLLRPFH
-65 FERRVFSPANLTN
+65 FEKRVVSPANLTN

-87 SGNLYLS
+87 AGNLYLS
-94 VRDVIALTL
+94 VRDVISLTL

-111 QRFGPFMAREVLRR
+111 QRYGPFMAREVLRR

-146 VSTAGVSSN
+146 VSTAGVSSS
-155 GSGLATGAGVGGTAG
+155 GSGLATGAGVGSTAG
-170 FVTGN
+170 FVIGYG
-175 RPNPPSLDPSISLQL
+175 PNPPNLDPQL
-190 LFGHYT
+190 SAQVQFGHYT

-201 PTVVDTSALVQTLR
+201 PTVVDTTALVQDTRL
-215 QYNFNYSQQFITGTA
+215 YSYSYSQQFITGTA
-230 VGASFSSSRSDYNSP
+230 LGASFQSTRNSYNSP
-245 AFTLNPSTAGSVD
+245 AFILNPSTVGTID
-258 VNISQPLLQGFGR
+258 ININQPLLQGFGR

-280 AKNNMKVMDLTVKL
+280 AKNNIKVMDLTVKL

-320 KQGLALAQQLYEDN
+320 RQALALAQQLYEDN
-334 QQQVKLGTLPP
+334 QEQVKLGTLPP

-353 EVSARKEDLLIS
+353 EVSGRKEDLLIS

-386 SEWLDQVHII
+386 SVWLDQVHII
-396 PLDSFEIPKADEL
+396 PLDHFEIPKTDDL
-409 KPTAQLVA
+409 KPTAELVD
-417 EALENRPEI
+417 EALKNRPEI
-426 TQTKI
+426 AQTKI

-463 GIPNPFYPGL
+463 GVPNPSFFGSA
-473 PASQYFVGNYGNMLG
+473 ASQYFVGGYSNLLA
-488 QIARRDF
+488 QEFRRDF
-495 PNYSAGFSFSIPLR
+495 PNYSAGFSLSIPLR

-524 RQKELQMQRSVNQ
+524 RQKELQLQRSVNQ
-537 IRVEVRNALI
+537 IRVDVRNAVI
-547 GLQQARARF
+547 GLQQARARYE
-556 DTAVATRVLAEQSL
+556 TAVATRVLGEQSL
-570 KAGQD
+570 KAEQD
-575 KFKYGGTGTDVTTVI
+575 KFKYGATGTDVTTVI
-590 QAQKDLVNDQ
+590 QAQKDLVADQ
-600 TLEAQAMA
+600 TSEAQAMA

-616 FDQSVGRTL
+616 FDQAVGRTL
-625 SVNNVSMEE
+625 DINDVSMSE
-634 AMSGH
+634 AESGH

-645 LPATL
+645 LPADL
-650 PTPPPAP
+650 PGGKK

>member
-1 MDWNRNCTLF
+1 
-11 VIFKR
+11 
-16 SLPKQMNCIRR
+16 MNCFRT
-27 VFSLLLLGLTAFGQ
+27 VFSLLLLGFSASA
-41 QSSEVTISM
+41 QSSELTITM
-50 PKAPPVVGTILRPFH
+50 PKPVPIVGPILRPFH
-65 FERRVFSPANLTN
+65 IERRVFSPANLTN

-87 SGNLYLS
+87 GGNLYLS

-111 QRFGPFMAREVLRR
+111 QRYGPFMANEVLRR
-125 ADGGGL
+125 AAGGGL

-139 IIAGPQS
+139 IIAGPTS
-146 VSTAGVSSN
+146 VSTTGVSSN

-170 FVTGN
+170 FVVGYG
-175 RPNPPSLDPSISLQL
+175 PNPPSLDPVITAQVQI
-190 LFGHYT
+190 GHYT

-201 PTVVDTSALVQTLR
+201 LVALGTTAFTQDQTLL
-215 QYNFNYSQQFITGTA
+215 YFSYSQQFLTGT
-230 VGASFSSSRSDYNSP
+230 SIQSYFTSTRTNLNSP
-245 AFTLNPSTAGSVD
+245 DYSLNPSTVGTID
-258 VNISQPLLQGFGR
+258 INISQPLLQGFGR

-320 KQGLALAQQLYEDN
+320 QQGLALAQQLYDDN
-334 QQQVKLGTLPP
+334 QEQVKLGTLPP

-386 SEWLDQVHII
+386 SVWLDQVHII
-396 PLDSFEIPKADEL
+396 PLDSFAIPKTDDL
-409 KPTAQLVA
+409 KPTAELMA
-417 EALENRPEI
+417 EALANRPEI
-426 TQTKI
+426 AQTRL

-440 QGTKNNLLP
+440 SGTKNNLLP

-455 DMNNQGLT
+455 DTNNQGLT
-463 GIPNPFYPGL
+463 GAVNPLYNNCCGP
-473 PASQYFVGNYGNMLG
+473 SSGNFIGGYGNLLA
-488 QIARRDF
+488 QEARRNF
-495 PNYSAGFSFSIPLR
+495 PNYSAGFSLSIPLR
-509 NRQAQADYAMDQLTI
+509 NRQAQADYAMDQLTL
-524 RQKELQMQRSVNQ
+524 RRSELQLQRLVNQ
-537 IRVEVRNALI
+537 IRVDVRNALI
-547 GLQQARARF
+547 GLQQARSRYE
-556 DTAVATRVLAEQSL
+556 TAVATRVLAEQSL
-570 KAGQD
+570 KAEQD
-575 KFKYGGTGTDVTTVI
+575 KFKYGATGTDVTTVI

-608 NYTHAKIN
+608 NYTHARIS
-616 FDQSVGRTL
+616 FDQSLGRTL
-625 SVNNVSMEE
+625 SVNDVSMDE
-634 AMSGH
+634 AVSGR
-639 VSRESI
+639 VTRESV

-650 PTPPPAP
+650 PGEKK

>member
-1 MDWNRNCTLF
+1 MLF
-11 VIFKR
+11 GF
-16 SLPKQMNCIRR
+16 
-27 VFSLLLLGLTAFGQ
+27 TALA
-41 QSSEVTISM
+41 QSSEVKIEM
-50 PKAPPVVGTILRPFH
+50 PAPVPVVGTLLRPFH
-65 FERRVFSPANLTN
+65 LERRVFSPANLTN
-78 TPRLESLVR
+78 TPRLQSLVR
-87 SGNLYLS
+87 AGNLYLS
-94 VRDVIALTL
+94 VKDVIALTL

-111 QRFGPFMAREVLRR
+111 QRYGPFMAREVLRR
-125 ADGGGL
+125 ADGGGV

-155 GSGLATGAGVGGTAG
+155 GSGLATGAGVGATAG
-170 FVTGN
+170 FVVGYGPTP
-175 RPNPPSLDPSISLQL
+175 PNLDPQLQVQVQ
-190 LFGHYT
+190 FTHST
-196 TPETN
+196 TPQTN
-201 PTVVDTSALVQTLR
+201 SVATGTTSLVQDQR
-215 QYNFNYSQQFITGTA
+215 SYYYAYSQQFLTGTSA
-230 VGASFSSSRSDYNSP
+230 QLSFSSNRTQVNSP
-245 AFTLNPSTAGSVD
+245 FYSLDPYTTGTIDFQV
-258 VNISQPLLQGFGR
+258 SQNLLQGFSM

-320 KQGLALAQQLYEDN
+320 QQGLKLAEQLYEDN
-334 QQQVKLGTLPP
+334 EAQVKLGTLPP

-365 ETNLAQQE
+365 QTNLAQQE

-386 SEWLDQVHII
+386 SVWLDEVHII
-396 PLDSFEIPKADEL
+396 PLDSFEVPKSDDL
-409 KPTAQLVA
+409 KPTGELIA
-417 EALENRPEI
+417 EALTNRPEI
-426 TQTKI
+426 VQTRI

-449 TLSAFA
+449 NLGAFA

-463 GIPNPFYPGL
+463 GPVSTIYNGSAGPPNP
-473 PASQYFVGNYGNMLG
+473 YFIGGYGNLLG
-488 QIARRDF
+488 QEFRRNF
-495 PNYSAGFSFSIPLR
+495 PNYSAGFSLTIPLR
-509 NRQAQADYAMDQLTI
+509 NRQAQADFAMDQLTV

-537 IRVEVRNALI
+537 IRVDVRNAVI

-556 DTAVATRVLAEQSL
+556 ETAVATRVLAEQSL
-570 KAGQD
+570 KAEQD
-575 KFKYGGTGTDVTTVI
+575 KFKYGATGTDVTTVI

-625 SVNNVSMEE
+625 DINNVSMEE
-634 AMSGH
+634 AVSGR
-639 VSRESI
+639 VARESL

-650 PTPPPAP
+650 PGEKK